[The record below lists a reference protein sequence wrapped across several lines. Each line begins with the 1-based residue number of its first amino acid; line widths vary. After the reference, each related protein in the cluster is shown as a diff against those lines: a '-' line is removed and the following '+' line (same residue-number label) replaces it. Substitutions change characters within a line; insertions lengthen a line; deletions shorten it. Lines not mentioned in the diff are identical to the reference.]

1 MGVPAQS
8 KGTGKRTGEEAAVA
22 AQPGPRKEEVCVA
35 LSGPFV
41 ETASKPNWLNKY
53 LFIIAFD

>member
-22 AQPGPRKEEVCVA
+22 AQPGPRKEEVCVV

-41 ETASKPNWLNKY
+41 ETASKPH
-53 LFIIAFD
+53 